1 MMMVTGSYRSL
12 ILQVNGG
19 ESVRGRKSKAAKKAF
34 TKTQKA
40 FSGEAKRLKLKTP
53 EDVVEMVKKIRSE
66 RNN

>member
-1 MMMVTGSYRSL
+1 M
-12 ILQVNGG
+12 
-19 ESVRGRKSKAAKKAF
+19 RGRKSKAAKKAF

>member
-1 MMMVTGSYRSL
+1 MMTVTDSYRSL

-19 ESVRGRKSKAAKKAF
+19 ESVRDRKSKAAKKAF
-34 TKTQKA
+34 TKAQKA

-53 EDVVEMVKKIRSE
+53 EDVAAMVKKIRSE